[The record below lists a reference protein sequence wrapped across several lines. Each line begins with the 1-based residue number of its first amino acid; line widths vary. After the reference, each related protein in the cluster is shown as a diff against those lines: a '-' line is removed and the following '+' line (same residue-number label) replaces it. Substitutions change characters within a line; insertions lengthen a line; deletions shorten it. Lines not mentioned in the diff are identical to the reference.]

1 MIHLDTDGFLV
12 EKQKNDN
19 VIFIYKQEHLN
30 YYRID
35 KYFFADLKLKE
46 VVIDNYIYF
55 DLALKY
61 EEEYYN
67 IYNYRYRTTIIDY
80 YTNLIDED
88 EQDVL
93 FFNCEKEPWLNLS
106 INGKNSIKSITD
118 PLFSKINLKK
128 PKKNII
134 IIEHR
139 SLLIQFGAKIND
151 YGILDYSAI
160 IFKNVRY
167 EHNSFVNLN
176 QVVDIY
182 YEDFTL
188 LTKSVLRG
196 MKINNLVLDGE

>member
-1 MIHLDTDGFLV
+1 MIHLDTEGFLI
-12 EKQKNDN
+12 EIQENNND
-19 VIFIYKQEHLN
+19 IFIYKQEHLN
-30 YYRID
+30 YYRIE
-35 KYFFADLKLKE
+35 KYFTDLKLKE
-46 VVIDNYIYF
+46 IVIDNYIYF
-55 DLALKY
+55 DLSFKY

-80 YTNLIDED
+80 YTNLIGED
-88 EQDVL
+88 GQDVS
-93 FFNCEKEPWLNLS
+93 FFNCEKEPWLDLS
-106 INGKNSIKSITD
+106 ICGKDTIKSITD

-139 SLLIQFGAKIND
+139 KLLVQFGSKIND
-151 YGILDYSAI
+151 YNILDYSAI

-167 EHNSFVNLN
+167 EHNSFFNLN
-176 QVVDIY
+176 QVVDIH

>member
-1 MIHLDTDGFLV
+1 MIHLDTEGFLV
-12 EKQKNDN
+12 EIKECE
-19 VIFIYKQEHLN
+19 IFIHNQKGLS

-35 KYFFADLKLKE
+35 KHFTDLKLKE
-46 VVIDNYIYF
+46 IVIDNYIYF
-55 DLALKY
+55 DLVFKS
-61 EEEYYN
+61 EEEYCK

-80 YTNLIDED
+80 YTNLIGED

-93 FFNCEKEPWLNLS
+93 FFNCEKEPWLDLS
-106 INGKNSIKSITD
+106 ICGKDTIKSITD

-139 SLLIQFGAKIND
+139 NLLVQFGAIIKD
-151 YGILDYSAI
+151 YNILNYSAI

-176 QVVDIY
+176 QVVDIH

>member
-1 MIHLDTDGFLV
+1 MIHLDTEGFLV
-12 EKQKNDN
+12 EIKGCE
-19 VIFIYKQEHLN
+19 IFIHNQKGLS

-35 KYFFADLKLKE
+35 KYLTDLKLKE
-46 VVIDNYIYF
+46 IVIDNYIYF
-55 DLALKY
+55 DLVFKS
-61 EEEYYN
+61 EEEYCK

-80 YTNLIDED
+80 YTNLIGED

-93 FFNCEKEPWLNLS
+93 FFNCEKEPWLDLS
-106 INGKNSIKSITD
+106 ICGKDTIKSITD

-139 SLLIQFGAKIND
+139 NLLVQFGAIIKD
-151 YGILDYSAI
+151 YNILNYSAI

-176 QVVDIY
+176 QVVDIH